1 MNKLKPFEDAF
12 IKEYI
17 DCGYIGQRAYL
28 KLRPYVKPKTAQ
40 VEASKLLSKPI
51 VRGEIERL
59 SQKGRGISLAS
70 REKLIQETH
79 AAMKEARQEKAYG
92 VVIKGIEL
100 KGKLNRL
107 FERETSDDTTGYQ
120 TLIQQLTMTI
130 VNPSGSEKE
139 ELEVI
144 DIEKEDKE

>member
-1 MNKLKPFEDAF
+1 
-12 IKEYI
+12 
-17 DCGYIGQRAYL
+17 
-28 KLRPYVKPKTAQ
+28 
-40 VEASKLLSKPI
+40 
-51 VRGEIERL
+51 
-59 SQKGRGISLAS
+59 LAS

-79 AAMKEARQEKAYG
+79 EVMKEARQEKAYG